1 MVEGQAFGQ
10 EHLVYL
16 LESHH
21 CPVEGI
27 VVVFL
32 YGQAAVLTLSEDLLS
47 LLEPIDSI
55 DQPKDVL
62 RFDCRLIRKLYLHPF
77 RPKFSIL
84 DTLKNSSPCLSS
96 AAQQSSY
103 RLRGG
108 EIFKS

>member
-1 MVEGQAFGQ
+1 MVEGQAFSH

-16 LESHH
+16 LKSDH
-21 CPVEGI
+21 CPVQRI

-32 YGQAAVLTLSEDLLS
+32 HGQTAVLALSEDLLS

-62 RFDCRLIRKLYLHPF
+62 RFDCRLVRKLYLHPF

-84 DTLKNSSPCLSS
+84 DTLKNSSPCLPS

-103 RLRGG
+103 GLRGG